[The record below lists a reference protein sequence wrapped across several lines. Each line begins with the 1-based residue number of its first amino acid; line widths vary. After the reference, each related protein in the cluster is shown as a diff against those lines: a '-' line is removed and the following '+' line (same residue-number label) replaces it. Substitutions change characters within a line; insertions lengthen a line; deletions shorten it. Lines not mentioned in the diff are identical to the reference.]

1 MGRLLLTAIY
11 WYVRSGNRFVDDT
24 SDSKT
29 VQFLLIR
36 GLTLPVTFLLSIVVS
51 FFSVGA
57 AIGSWVLLMAVDA
70 VILRQRRSH

>member
-1 MGRLLLTAIY
+1 
-11 WYVRSGNRFVDDT
+11 VDDT

-29 VQFLLIR
+29 VQFFLIR
-36 GLTLPVTFLLSIVVS
+36 GLTLPGIFLLSIVVS

-57 AIGSWVLLMAVDA
+57 AICSWVLLMAVDA